1 MVEKDV
7 QHIVDMK
14 IDVKQMQSEPNNAA
28 KNDGINNAGRGN
40 NLNKQQT
47 INGRKLEYPVGQNNN
62 IAQDRKMR

>member
-28 KNDGINNAGRGN
+28 KNGGINNAGRAN

-47 INGRKLEYPVGQNNN
+47 INGRKLEYPVDQNNN